1 MASRRLQVGGAHVVK
16 HYYKVLDENGEV
28 IAVGYGY
35 NDGEITK
42 EEYDRLRAELLETK
56 SETA

>member
-1 MASRRLQVGGAHVVK
+1 MGGVHMVK

-35 NDGEITK
+35 NDNVISK
-42 EEYDRLRAELLETK
+42 EEYIRLREEILVRPEETM
-56 SETA
+56 EHIV

>member
-1 MASRRLQVGGAHVVK
+1 MVK

-35 NDGEITK
+35 NEGEISK
-42 EEYDRLRAELLETK
+42 EEYERLREEILAKAKEET
-56 SETA
+56 ETAVGIE